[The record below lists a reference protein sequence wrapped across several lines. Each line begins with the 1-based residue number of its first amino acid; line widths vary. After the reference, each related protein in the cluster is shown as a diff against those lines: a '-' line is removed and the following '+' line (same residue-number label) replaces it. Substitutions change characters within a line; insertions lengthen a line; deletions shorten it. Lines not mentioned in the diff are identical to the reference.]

1 MRKYKMLS
9 LVFGGKKSG
18 DLRVI
23 IPLKEITQIEYDKW
37 RRELGIPVGRMETYI
52 DILAE

>member
-9 LVFGGKKSG
+9 LVFRGKEKV
-18 DLRVI
+18 VI

-52 DILAE
+52 DLLAD